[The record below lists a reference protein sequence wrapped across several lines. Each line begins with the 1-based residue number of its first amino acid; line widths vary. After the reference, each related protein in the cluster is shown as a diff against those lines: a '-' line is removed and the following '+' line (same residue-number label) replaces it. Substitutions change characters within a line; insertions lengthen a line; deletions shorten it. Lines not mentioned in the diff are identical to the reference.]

1 MKRLYSAVAFF
12 ILLSSSGFAA
22 HMVKDLTTSGPSESS
37 MPSGMTFNGKFVLFV
52 ATDLQHGREL
62 WRTDGTLSGTILVK
76 DIVPGPYSSYPT
88 ILMHTGS
95 LVFFSVSEESKS
107 GLWRSD
113 GTPSGTYRIANFSTA
128 GPVGELKPGTLLFTA
143 ETDQTGFELWRTDG
157 TAQGTSLVKD
167 ISPGKE
173 SSYPGR
179 GVSFQSRVCF
189 PATTLNEGN
198 ELWCSD
204 GTAAGTVLIKDIAEG
219 PAGSFANSLQ
229 SIGSSFLFFA
239 TDVTHGAELWRSD
252 GTAAGTR
259 LVKDVYPGSASGAY
273 TYTGVA
279 TTSGKYF
286 FIAYEPDHGNEV
298 WVSDGSPEGTR
309 VAKDLIHGPGWSRPY
324 SLSAF
329 GDRVVFATTADNA
342 HGVWISDGT
351 DAGTTR
357 LADLYGVGA
366 FTNVNGTLFF
376 IGSFG
381 LWKTGG
387 SQATTVSVKKGFYGS
402 ETECHDCPLPELAS
416 GGNYLAMAADDGNG
430 YELFRSNGTTD
441 GTFRLHDMTPGNAGT
456 YFQAFRAGSHIAY
469 FQTFR
474 TFYRSDGTAEGTF
487 SLRDSVFDFVP
498 DGDLCWFTSDASLW
512 ITDGTIKGTRIVKTF
527 SPYGPSLYYSAVSK
541 GVLYFVASQSD
552 FGGELWR
559 SDGTEAGTFPVKDIR
574 PGPEGSQIADMIQRN
589 GIIFFTADDGQHGR
603 EIWRS
608 LGTARTTLLVKDIVP
623 GQGDLDTDL
632 KDSVYVNGFLY
643 FQGSDPAHGKEPWR
657 TDGTPSGTQ
666 MIKDI
671 APGKASS
678 GPVYFKTLNNSV
690 YFSATSQ
697 GEIKDLWKSDGTS
710 AGTSLFFQST
720 STDSY
725 RITRAV
731 RVFNGR
737 LLFET
742 YNEKDDPSL
751 YSTDGTANILL
762 APIDICGSNGGAILN
777 NVLFFCGAEEY
788 DGELWR
794 TDGTPNGTHL
804 YQEIAFGPTG
814 SYPSYFVTLGTRILF
829 TADDFTHG
837 QELWSEP

>member
-1 MKRLYSAVAFF
+1 
-12 ILLSSSGFAA
+12 
-22 HMVKDLTTSGPSESS
+22 MVKDLTTSGPSESS
-37 MPSGMTFNGKFVLFV
+37 MPSGMTFNGKYVLFA
-52 ATDLQHGREL
+52 ATDLRHGREL
-62 WRTDGTLSGTILVK
+62 WRTDGTLDGTILVK
-76 DIVPGPYSSYPT
+76 DFVPGPYSSYPT

-95 LVFFSVSEESKS
+95 LVFFSVSEKSKS

-113 GTPSGTYRIANFSTA
+113 GTSAGTYRIANFEHTA

-143 ETDQTGFELWRTDG
+143 GTDQAGFELWRTDG

-173 SSYPGR
+173 SSSPGR

-204 GTAAGTVLIKDIAEG
+204 GTAAGTVLIKDIAGG
-219 PAGSFANSLQ
+219 PAGSYANSIQ
-229 SIGSSFLFFA
+229 SIGSSFLFLA
-239 TDVTHGAELWRSD
+239 TDVTHGAEVWRSD
-252 GTAAGTR
+252 GTPAGTR
-259 LVKDVYPGSASGAY
+259 LVKDVNPGSASGASPY
-273 TYTGVA
+273 SGVA
-279 TTSGKYF
+279 TTGGKYF
-286 FIAYEPDHGNEV
+286 FIANEPDHGNEV

-329 GDRVVFATTADNA
+329 GDRVVFAALAENA

-351 DAGTTR
+351 DTGTTL
-357 LADLYGVGA
+357 LADVYGVGA

-387 SQATTVSVKKGFYGS
+387 SQSTTKLVRGVFYGS

-416 GGNYLAMAADDGNG
+416 GGNFLTMAADDGNG
-430 YELFRSNGTTD
+430 YELFRSDGTTD
-441 GTFRLHDMTPGNAGT
+441 GTFRLRDMTPGNAGT
-456 YFQAFRAGSHIAY
+456 YFQAFRAGNHLAY
-469 FQTFR
+469 FQTSWALYR
-474 TFYRSDGTAEGTF
+474 TDGTAEGTF
-487 SLRDSVFDFVP
+487 SLRDSAVGLVP
-498 DGDLCWFTSDASLW
+498 DGDSCWFTSDASLW
-512 ITDGTIKGTRIVKTF
+512 ITDGTKQGTRIVKTF
-527 SPYGPSLYYSAVSK
+527 TPYRPDLYNAAVSK

-552 FGGELWR
+552 TGGELWR
-559 SDGTEAGTFPVKDIR
+559 SDGTETGTFPVKDIR
-574 PGPEGSQIADMIQRN
+574 PGPGDSLIGDIVQRN

-608 LGTARTTLLVKDIVP
+608 LGTAKSTLLVKDIVP
-623 GQGDLDTDL
+623 GKGSLNTDL

-643 FQGSDPAHGKEPWR
+643 FRGFDPAHGKEPWR
-657 TDGTPSGTQ
+657 TDGTPSGTR

-671 APGKASS
+671 VPGKASS
-678 GPVYFKTLNNSV
+678 SPGYFKTLNNFV
-690 YFSATSQ
+690 YFTAKSQ
-697 GEIKDLWKSDGTS
+697 GEKTDLWKSDGTS

-720 STDSY
+720 SPDPY

-742 YNEKDDPSL
+742 YNDKGGNLL
-751 YSTDGTANILL
+751 YSTDGTASILL
-762 APIDICGSNGGAILN
+762 GPIGICSSNGGAILN
-777 NVLFFCGAEEY
+777 HVLFFCGAEEY
-788 DGELWR
+788 DCELWR

-814 SYPSYFVTLGTRILF
+814 SYPSDFVTLGSRILF